1 LGLFPSTSLAST
13 LRSSFHFIFSS
24 LYSLFPSLKSD
35 KFAEELAERLRDIVP
50 KLVYIPLSIDYLNDT
65 KNKFVPKKDYVQNR
79 LVTGALNVLL
89 ILMLNYLYI

>member
-1 LGLFPSTSLAST
+1 M
-13 LRSSFHFIFSS
+13 
-24 LYSLFPSLKSD
+24 
-35 KFAEELAERLRDIVP
+35 RDIVP